1 LTPIALAAA
10 DPAAGAIR
18 FRGTSD
24 KSLSGCATRRRRLAA
39 LSSVA
44 GQHQA
49 DSLLR
54 LATRRLNAGRYEPD
68 LSDTP

>member
-1 LTPIALAAA
+1 
-10 DPAAGAIR
+10 
-18 FRGTSD
+18 
-24 KSLSGCATRRRRLAA
+24 

-54 LATRRLNAGRYEPD
+54 LATRRLDTTRYERH